1 MIDELHCTWFNIRA
15 LDARAPME
23 PGRERLFFE
32 MIWGTGVGT
41 QDNCIRALDYLQS
54 RKEVDPEEVLRKHA
68 SKACGVTWP

>member
-32 MIWGTGVGT
+32 MIWGNGVET
-41 QDNCIRALDYLQS
+41 QDRTKQIHTHMQ
-54 RKEVDPEEVLRKHA
+54 
-68 SKACGVTWP
+68 T